1 MENVKNI
8 TAEKT
13 ELYFEKDEY
22 NKRIG
27 SLGYFVRDY
36 VQPLTD
42 ELKTIGVNLTK
53 DLIFEIID
61 MPQELERYFKN
72 KAKEDSKSLAPV
84 FAKYAEDEYM
94 KLIEKGY
101 RLAMSANER
110 MYNSAIEP
118 SFFFENIVFDE
129 NFKAST
135 DPDYLNKLREKHTYY
150 LEDSEYRMA
159 IFEQQKV
166 VVEEYNKLWEL
177 IGKASELTEK
187 EKMIEKVYAEKLN
200 YVTTRVQ
207 IRPIAYPDHY
217 HDGILDLDYD
227 GALTLNKENLAT
239 RIK

>member
-72 KAKEDSKSLAPV
+72 KAKEDSKSFGFNATVLL
-84 FAKYAEDEYM
+84 YSSD
-94 KLIEKGY
+94 
-101 RLAMSANER
+101 
-110 MYNSAIEP
+110 AISSFP
-118 SFFFENIVFDE
+118 SFSYIL
-129 NFKAST
+129 A
-135 DPDYLNKLREKHTYY
+135 KH
-150 LEDSEYRMA
+150 LC
-159 IFEQQKV
+159 
-166 VVEEYNKLWEL
+166 
-177 IGKASELTEK
+177 
-187 EKMIEKVYAEKLN
+187 
-200 YVTTRVQ
+200 
-207 IRPIAYPDHY
+207 P
-217 HDGILDLDYD
+217 
-227 GALTLNKENLAT
+227 
-239 RIK
+239 